1 MVSLTPPVYSI
12 RDPVVLERTEPW
24 SRYGETRRRVSRTA
38 TLDGGAVLSD
48 LGATEADRTLEITAR
63 RITPAQAAAAE
74 RLARTYPTVVV
85 STPAGCFRGALEA
98 VLRQSDELRLTVL
111 VTERLDEEE

>member
-12 RDPVVLERTEPW
+12 RPPVVLDRTEPW
-24 SRYGETRRRVSRTA
+24 SRFGAVRRRVTRTA

-48 LGATEADRTLEITAR
+48 LGATEADRTMEIVAR
-63 RITPAQAAAAE
+63 RPTAEQVAEAE

-85 STPAGCFRGALEA
+85 STPVGCYRGALEA
-98 VLRQSDELRLTVL
+98 VYAQAEELRLTVL
-111 VTERLDEEE
+111 VAERLDEEV